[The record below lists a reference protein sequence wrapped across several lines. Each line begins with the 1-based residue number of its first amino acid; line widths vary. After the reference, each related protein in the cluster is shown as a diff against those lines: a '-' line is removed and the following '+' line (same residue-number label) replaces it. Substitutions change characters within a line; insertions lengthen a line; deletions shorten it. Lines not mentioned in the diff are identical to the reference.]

1 MLTIE
6 ATELKALVE
15 ACDQAH
21 QELIQASEAW
31 LDIQARLFRIPADPA
46 DEAAEVIAKEVVNKT
61 RAVHTY
67 SMGAVVAAL
76 RNAIIKAD
84 HGAE

>member
-6 ATELKALVE
+6 ATELKALVQ
-15 ACDQAH
+15 ASDQAH

-31 LDIQARLFRIPADPA
+31 LDIQARLFRVPADPA
-46 DEAAEVIAKEVVNKT
+46 DEVAEVVAKEAVTKT

-67 SMGAVVAAL
+67 AMGAVVAAL
-76 RNAIIKAD
+76 RNAIIKAE
-84 HGAE
+84 HGAQ